1 MNPRWVWVA
10 SELYYPDEQATGVF
24 MTKIAEG
31 LAARGMTVKAL
42 AAQPHAGPVASHEHL
57 NGVEVFRCWST
68 RFSKNNLPGRIIN
81 VLTGNLTMLFAAL
94 RRIRK
99 NDLVL
104 VVTNP
109 PTLPFVI
116 MLACLLKGARC
127 IVRVDDVYPDVLH
140 ACDVYSNETFVYRVF
155 DRLMKWL
162 LGKADAMVVLGRDM
176 QALVASKTDV
186 KKEIRVITNWAD
198 VDQIRPDPE
207 AGKAFLEEYGLTGKL
222 VLQWAGNMGYPHE
235 VETLLEAME
244 KLADE
249 DNVHFLYIGAGAKR
263 PWLEEKVAKKGLK
276 NVTFVGLL
284 PREQQQA
291 FLNGCDIGLSS
302 LVAGMTGI
310 SVPSRSYN
318 ILCAG
323 KPILAVGDPEGEISQ
338 LLVDKNVGWVI
349 SPGDSDKIVTA
360 VKEMLAD
367 REMLQEM
374 SVRAREVAETEYSS
388 AYIIDR
394 YAEMIEEY
402 LAK

>member
-1 MNPRWVWVA
+1 MTQGRVWVA

-42 AAQPHAGPVASHEHL
+42 AAHPHTGPVASHERL

-68 RFSKNNLPGRIIN
+68 RFSKNNLPGRLLN
-81 VLTGNLTMLFAAL
+81 VLTGNITMLLAAL
-94 RRIRK
+94 RRIQHG
-99 NDLVL
+99 DMVL

-116 MLACLLKGARC
+116 MLACLLKRAKC

-140 ACDVYSNETFVYRVF
+140 ACDVYSNQSVIYKVF
-155 DRLMKWL
+155 DNLMSWL
-162 LGKADAMVVLGRDM
+162 LKRADAMVVLGRDM
-176 QALVASKTDV
+176 QALVASKTDGGR
-186 KKEIRVITNWAD
+186 EIRVITNWAD

-207 AGKAFLEEYGLTGKL
+207 AGNAFLAEYGLTGKL

-235 VETLLEAME
+235 VETLLDAME

-249 DNVHFLYIGAGAKR
+249 PDVHWLYIGAGAKR
-263 PWLEEKVAKKGLK
+263 PWLEQQAAAKGLK

-284 PREQQQA
+284 PRSQQQA

-323 KPILAVGDPEGEISQ
+323 KPILAVGEPSGEISQ
-338 LLVDKNVGWVI
+338 LLLDKNVGWVI
-349 SPGDSDKIVTA
+349 SPGESDKIVTA
-360 VKEMLAD
+360 VQQLLAD
-367 REMLQEM
+367 R
-374 SVRAREVAETEYSS
+374 SVLADMGKRARQLAETEYSA

-394 YAEMIEEY
+394 YAAMIAEY
-402 LAK
+402 QAR

>member
-1 MNPRWVWVA
+1 MSQGRVWVA

-31 LAARGMTVKAL
+31 LVARGMTVKAL
-42 AAQPHAGPVASHEHL
+42 AAHPHAGPVASHEML

-68 RFSKNNLPGRIIN
+68 RFSKNHLPGRLLN
-81 VLTGNLTMLFAAL
+81 VLTGNITMFFAAL
-94 RRIRK
+94 WRIRK

-116 MLACLLKGARC
+116 MLACIIKRAKC

-140 ACDVYSNETFVYRVF
+140 ACDIYSNETSVYKVF
-155 DRLMKWL
+155 DWLMKWL
-162 LGKADAMVVLGRDM
+162 LKHADAVVVLGRDM
-176 QALVASKTDV
+176 QALVASKTQV
-186 KKEIRVITNWAD
+186 SKEIRVITNWAD
-198 VDQIRPDPE
+198 VDQIGPDPD
-207 AGKAFLEEYGLTGKL
+207 AGQKFLEDLGLTDKL

-235 VETLLEAME
+235 VKTILEAIE
-244 KLADE
+244 QLAEHD
-249 DNVHFLYIGAGAKR
+249 DAHFLFIGAGAKR
-263 PWLEEKVAKKGLK
+263 PWFEEQVASKGLK

-284 PREQQQA
+284 PRDQQQA

-323 KPILAVGDPEGEISQ
+323 KPILAVGEPESEISQ
-338 LLVDKNVGWVI
+338 LLVDKDVGWVI
-349 SPGDSDKIVTA
+349 PPGDSARIVSA
-360 VKEMLAD
+360 VLELLDD
-367 REMLQEM
+367 RSKLKAM
-374 SVRAREVAETEYSS
+374 SARARHVAETEYSS

-394 YAEMIEEY
+394 YAELVAEHVVR
-402 LAK
+402 

>member
-1 MNPRWVWVA
+1 MSQGIVWVA

-31 LAARGMTVKAL
+31 LATRGMTVKAL
-42 AAQPHAGPVASHEHL
+42 AAHPHAGPEASHEML

-68 RFSKNNLPGRIIN
+68 RFSKNNLPGRILN
-81 VLTGNLTMLFAAL
+81 VLTGNFTMLFAAL
-94 RRIRK
+94 RRIRH

-116 MLACLLKGARC
+116 MLACLIKGAKC

-140 ACDVYSNETFVYRVF
+140 ACDVYANDSMVYKIF

-162 LGKADAMVVLGRDM
+162 LRKADAMVVLGRDM
-176 QALVASKTDV
+176 QALVESKTESG
-186 KKEIRVITNWAD
+186 KEVRVITNWAD
-198 VDQIRPDPE
+198 VDQIRPDRA
-207 AGKAFLEEYGLTGKL
+207 AGEAFLEEHGLTGKL

-235 VETLLEAME
+235 VETLLAAME
-244 KLADE
+244 KLADRDE
-249 DNVHFLYIGAGAKR
+249 AHFLYIGAGAKR
-263 PWLEEKVAKKGLK
+263 PWLEEQVAQKGLK

-323 KPILAVGDPEGEISQ
+323 KPILAVGEPEGEISQ

-349 SPGDSDKIVTA
+349 PPGDADKIVAA
-360 VKEMLAD
+360 VDDLLAD
-367 REMLQEM
+367 RSVLVEM
-374 SVRAREVAETEYSS
+374 SRRAREVAETEYSS

-394 YAEMIEEY
+394 YAELIAEHQS
-402 LAK
+402 A